1 MAGASHEAGS
11 STGKPIDDPES
22 TIEINIKTLDS
33 RVHKLRVHKNVR
45 FSLAKLAFFLSVL
58 SVCSLWNSSRIRRF
72 RCTAMFGCDLY
83 RLPIANDPMRLCFW
97 KD

>member
-11 STGKPIDDPES
+11 SAGKPVDDPES

-45 FSLAKLAFFLSVL
+45 ISPAKLAFFLSLCYL
-58 SVCSLWNSSRIRRF
+58 SVHGGASPGLGEFNVLLCLVAICIHSR
-72 RCTAMFGCDLY
+72 
-83 RLPIANDPMRLCFW
+83 
-97 KD
+97 